1 MMIVS
6 RTAAMLCRRSVHPQA
21 ARQCGAVRGLA
32 VAVAVAGA
40 LTACFGYDMPDK
52 VRQRL
57 HALASEA
64 TWRREGDAMPPL
76 TRKVLVDAVE
86 AMRVFVL
93 NHQKP
98 EGNFVY
104 AVDIRDGHPVT
115 GSDNQVRQA
124 GAVWALTMLCA
135 ARPTEATRRAA
146 IRGLDFFFRRSRPL
160 STGTVAP
167 TYPLEG
173 QHGGAVDD
181 RIKSNMVAVLSIA
194 LMDFI
199 RSQRRDMTEAGIGL
213 FRNWLDKYIEHL
225 QAMELGGGGWSQFFS
240 LGAQQPEPESNG
252 FVDGECLLAYCLAA
266 RYCDRKDLIPRIE
279 DFAPRLAEKY
289 LVTVREKDPDSDR
302 TRGFSQ
308 WGAMAFA
315 EYFEAGWKDADLMG
329 DACLALAWWLLDV
342 HDVEHRVFNMAWA
355 VEGLLAAYRVA
366 KARGDAAAMER
377 IDKAVRRILKRVLTY
392 EVGGP
397 FKDYN
402 AYLRDLP
409 SNPST
414 YGGVLMMPDHKVVRI
429 DSVQHQLHACLMA
442 LDLLFPERP
451 REAKTAPAGGK

>member
-1 MMIVS
+1 MFTRRRFQNSWMRCRFSPAVHLF
-6 RTAAMLCRRSVHPQA
+6 AAA
-21 ARQCGAVRGLA
+21 AVIGS
-32 VAVAVAGA
+32 
-40 LTACFGYDMPDK
+40 LTACFGYDIPDK
-52 VRQRL
+52 VRRRI
-57 HALASEA
+57 HALASED

-86 AMRVFVL
+86 AMRVFLL

-104 AVDIRDGHPVT
+104 AVDIRDGRPVT

-124 GAVWALTMLCA
+124 GGVWALSMLCMS
-135 ARPTEATRRAA
+135 RPTEATRRAA

-160 STGTVAP
+160 SIGTVAP
-167 TYPLEG
+167 TYPLEVQG
-173 QHGGAVDD
+173 QHSGAVDD
-181 RIKSNMVAVLSIA
+181 RIKSNMVAVLCMA
-194 LMDFI
+194 VMDFI
-199 RSQRRDMTEAGIGL
+199 RGQRHDMTEAGLGL

-225 QAMELGGGGWSQFFS
+225 RAMELGGGGWSEFFS
-240 LGAQQPEPESNG
+240 VGAQQPEPQSNP
-252 FVDGECLLAYCLAA
+252 FVDGECLLVYCMAA
-266 RYCDRKDLIPRIE
+266 RYFNRKDLIPRIE

-289 LVTVREKDPDSDR
+289 LLTVREKDPDSDT

-315 EYFEAGWKDADLMG
+315 EYYEAGWKDADLMG
-329 DACLALAWWLLDV
+329 DACLALAWWMLYP

-366 KARGDAAAMER
+366 KARNDAAAMKR
-377 IDKAVRRILKRVLTY
+377 LDSAIRRILKRVLTY
-392 EVGGP
+392 QVGGP

-402 AYLRDLP
+402 PYLRNLP
-409 SNPST
+409 PNPST
-414 YGGVLMMPDHKVVRI
+414 YGGVLLMPDHTVVRI

-442 LDLLFPERP
+442 LDLLFP
-451 REAKTAPAGGK
+451 AQSSKGKDAAPGGR